1 MEGWRIKGKV
11 NRLTSDC
18 PECEPLMLTR
28 MDGGRGEEERGRWMG
43 GGSDGGRGEG
53 GVMIGQ
59 DATTQS
65 VYSC

>member
-1 MEGWRIKGKV
+1 
-11 NRLTSDC
+11 
-18 PECEPLMLTR
+18 